1 MTLYSLEGT
10 NFNHN
15 ALFCQSVDLC
25 LEMLS
30 LESSRHELPIT
41 SSVRGLRVEEADDGE
56 LRANDDEDACLR
68 ATITVFGQQAKDWK
82 TKAED
87 KPKIIEHVDWKTSKS
102 FAGSDL
108 SDDTIPLLTRL
119 ESEVSRLRP
128 ENTQSK
134 ETPKKIE

>member
-1 MTLYSLEGT
+1 MHAHTNYQQT

-68 ATITVFGQQAKDWK
+68 ATIAALGQQAK
-82 TKAED
+82 TGR
-87 KPKIIEHVDWKTSKS
+87 PK
-102 FAGSDL
+102 
-108 SDDTIPLLTRL
+108 
-119 ESEVSRLRP
+119 LRTNP
-128 ENTQSK
+128 RSSNM
-134 ETPKKIE
+134 